1 MNNCIY
7 ITYDK
12 NLKEYLRKNGI
23 ENILYGL
30 HPKTLKM
37 FWVYKRDNI
46 LQEKLDFWFNKNV

>member
-12 NLKEYLRKNGI
+12 NLKEYLRKYGI

-37 FWVYKRDNI
+37 FWVYKRDSV